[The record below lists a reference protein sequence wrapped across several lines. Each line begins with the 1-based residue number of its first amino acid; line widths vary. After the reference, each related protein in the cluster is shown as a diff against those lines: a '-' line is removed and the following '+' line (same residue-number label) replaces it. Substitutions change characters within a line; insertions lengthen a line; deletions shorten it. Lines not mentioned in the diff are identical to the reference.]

1 MSEVDVELMSALDLA
16 SEEIDKLTDL
26 ELLALLETAESIRR
40 QLLSKNID
48 ASRLALVMLQLGIES
63 EKVKVDDFD
72 VAFA

>member
-26 ELLALLETAESIRR
+26 ELYALMETAESIRR
-40 QLLSKNID
+40 QLLSKNIN

-63 EKVKVDDFD
+63 KKARVEDFD